1 MESKINELVQET
13 LAKIENALSK
23 KDILDIKVVV
33 LGKNGTLTSFMKNLK
48 DLSPEERPL
57 VGKYVNEARV
67 KIENAYNDKFE
78 ALAKKELEEK
88 LESEKIDITIDK
100 SSRKLGGIHPIN
112 LVKRKVVDFF
122 TTMGF
127 IVADSPEIETDYY
140 NFEALNIPSDHPARE
155 MQDTFY
161 VIPEKIVLRTQ
172 TSAGQIRTMEKCK
185 PPIKMINVGRVYRSD
200 DVDATHSPVFHQ
212 IEGLVVDKNITM
224 CDLKGI
230 LEKFAQFF
238 FGERTQ
244 IRFRPSYFPFTEP
257 SVEVD
262 ASCPHC
268 KGKGCRV
275 CKETGWIEILGA
287 GMVNRHVLE
296 VCDIDPD
303 EYTGFAFGIGLDRIM
318 TIIYGIN
325 DLRLEFENDVRFLK
339 QFN

>member
-1 MESKINELVQET
+1 MQNKINGLVAETIEKINSAQTQKELT
-13 LAKIENALSK
+13 
-23 KDILDIKVVV
+23 DIKVEVM
-33 LGKNGTLTSFMKNLK
+33 GKNGALTSFMRNMK
-48 DLSPEERPL
+48 DLPNDQKPL
-57 VGKYVNEARV
+57 VGKMVNEARV
-67 KIENAYNDKFE
+67 KIESVLDVKFKDISE
-78 ALAKKELEEK
+78 KELQAK
-88 LESEKIDITIDK
+88 LDAEKIDITIDK
-100 SSRKLGGIHPIN
+100 HDRKRGGIHPIN
-112 LVKRKVVDFF
+112 IVRRKVVDFF
-122 TTMGF
+122 TSMGF

-140 NFEALNIPSDHPARE
+140 NFEALNIPQDHPARE

-172 TSAGQIRTMEKCK
+172 TSAGQIRTMEVDK

-200 DVDATHSPVFHQ
+200 DIDATHSPVFHQ
-212 IEGLVVDKNITM
+212 IEGLVVDEKITM

-230 LEKFAQFF
+230 LEKFAKAF
-238 FGERTQ
+238 FGNETN

-275 CKETGWIEILGA
+275 CKGTGWIEILGA
-287 GMVNRHVLE
+287 GMVNRNVLK

-303 EYTGFAFGIGLDRIM
+303 KYTGFAFGVGLDRI
-318 TIIYGIN
+318 TSIIYGIN

>member
-1 MESKINELVQET
+1 MENRINELIKAT
-13 LAKIENALSK
+13 LDEIDLAQSK
-23 KDILDIKVVV
+23 KDILDIKVAV
-33 LGKNGTLTSFMKNLK
+33 LGKNGSLTSFMKNLK
-48 DLSPEERPL
+48 DLSPNERPL

-78 ALAKKELEEK
+78 TLAKKELEEK
-88 LESEKIDITIDK
+88 LESEKIDITINK
-100 SSRKLGGIHPIN
+100 NTRSAGGIHPIN

-140 NFEALNIPSDHPARE
+140 NFEALNIPADHQARE

-212 IEGLVVDKNITM
+212 TEGLVVDKNITM

-303 EYTGFAFGIGLDRIM
+303 EFTGFAFGIGLDRIM

>member
-1 MESKINELVQET
+1 MENKINELVQET
-13 LAKIENALSK
+13 LIKIETALSK
-23 KDILDIKVVV
+23 KDILDIKVAV

-48 DLSPEERPL
+48 DLAPEERPL

-67 KIENAYNDKFE
+67 KIENAYNEKFE